1 MFQLVKSNFVMAKLY
16 YSIKE
21 VSEEIDEEQH
31 VLRYWEKEF
40 SVLKPKKNKAGNR
53 TYSLKDLIILKKI
66 KDLVRE
72 QRISVKDVK
81 VILKKIN
88 WNLEKDL
95 IVVNDEVVKVNV
107 SFEKNSLDDLDE
119 SDNKEIE
126 INDKAKL
133 VENDKNEVLTI
144 KDVDFKQEN
153 LSEDKKKNIDTFE
166 LVIEKR
172 VDDNFDKT
180 LEIQEIEKSLN
191 FEIDKKIILKNHLFE
206 DYEEFS
212 IIPAEFI
219 NNEKEKN
226 TKQVNL
232 DLEKIDQFQEK
243 FQEKYQEKYQENN
256 ENGILLSKEKLE
268 ILIDILKEI
277 RKLI

>member
-153 LSEDKKKNIDTFE
+153 LSEDKKENIDTFE

-243 FQEKYQEKYQENN
+243 FQEKFQENN

>member
-172 VDDNFDKT
+172 VDDNVDKT

-243 FQEKYQEKYQENN
+243 YQEKYQENN

>member
-172 VDDNFDKT
+172 VDDNVDKI

-243 FQEKYQEKYQENN
+243 FQENN